1 MKFNVYTVKDTVGKV
16 HAYRG
21 LFYVGSD
28 EDFVRTSLFSILMDF
43 PLRDIEVY
51 QIGEFDDDI
60 GEITTLKEK
69 RKIDLNCYKF
79 PHSRLSPE
87 GENITLEDVSKSA
100 KEFKAQKMAELKSN
114 QFNEVED
121 KIKKSESKK
130 ENK

>member
-51 QIGEFDDDI
+51 QIGEFDDD
-60 GEITTLKEK
+60 TAALTPLKEK
-69 RKIDLNCYKF
+69 RLIDLNCYKF
-79 PHSRLSPE
+79 PHSRLSPD
-87 GENITLEDVSKSA
+87 GEDTSLEEISKSA
-100 KEFKAQKMAELKSN
+100 KDFKAKKMAELKSK
-114 QFNEVED
+114 QFNDVE
-121 KIKKSESKK
+121 KKLEKA
-130 ENK
+130 N

>member
-43 PLRDIEVY
+43 PLRDIEVF
-51 QIGEFDDDI
+51 QVGNFDDDTGI
-60 GEITTLKEK
+60 ITPCEA
-69 RKIDLNCYKF
+69 RKIDLNCYQF

-87 GENITLEDVSKSA
+87 GENITLQDVEKSA
-100 KEFKAQKMAELKSN
+100 KKYKAIKMADLRSN
-114 QFNEVED
+114 QYNDVE
-121 KIKKSESKK
+121 KKLDNKAKK
-130 ENK
+130 